1 MSENVQKG
9 DKTFR
14 ESILDLEPYLRFT
27 SSQSSV
33 KILRRNRILLSPPRP
48 AKIEVSLK

>member
-1 MSENVQKG
+1 MSENVLKG